1 MYKRRTGYFVRAGIL
16 SVALLACVGQTRM
29 AGGQLGPWE
38 GDFSFGPH
46 PVGFRTAALTR
57 TSSEGP
63 RQIAL
68 SIWYPADASSGAQSL
83 RVRDYFRS
91 AVLEGQLSETTG
103 LAEEPAFAAAMT
115 GSATALSPERART
128 GLDAP
133 VLARADAAPEPGP
146 YPLVL
151 WSSRH
156 ATVLAQAPLSEVLAS
171 HGFVV
176 ATVWSSSPPLAFL
189 WEEKAREE
197 KLATIQAHTGDLEQA
212 LRELR
217 RNPAVDG
224 DNVIGLAWSYGG
236 QTVARL
242 QEVEPRVRAIVALDA
257 NVVPARPEESL
268 ELKRPLVYLV
278 GRDTSGR
285 GFDRLQRLTKP
296 WTAIR
301 LTELAHGNF
310 NALEGYLPA
319 VLGTDTVYSWSLGGE
334 VARDGYRALV
344 RVVTSA
350 AQALVREE
358 PPSMLQLAMLLEDA
372 AGATPIQVL
381 TSATPNE
388 GAVQ

>member
-1 MYKRRTGYFVRAGIL
+1 
-16 SVALLACVGQTRM
+16 
-29 AGGQLGPWE
+29 
-38 GDFSFGPH
+38 
-46 PVGFRTAALTR
+46 
-57 TSSEGP
+57 
-63 RQIAL
+63 
-68 SIWYPADASSGAQSL
+68 
-83 RVRDYFRS
+83 VRDYFRS
-91 AVLEGQLSETTG
+91 ALLEGQLSETVD
-103 LAEEPAFAAAMT
+103 LEEEPAFAAAMT
-115 GSATALSPERART
+115 GSATALSPERARA
-128 GLDAP
+128 GLDAS
-133 VLARADAAPEPGP
+133 VLARADAAPAPGP

-217 RNPAVDG
+217 QDPAVDG
-224 DNVIGLAWSYGG
+224 DRVVALAWSYGG
-236 QTVARL
+236 QTAARL
-242 QEVEPRVRAIVALDA
+242 QETDPGVRATVALDA

-278 GRDTSGR
+278 GRDTTGR

-296 WTAIR
+296 WAALR
-301 LTELAHGNF
+301 FPELAHGNF

-319 VLGTDTVYSWSLGGE
+319 VLGTDTVYSWSLGGD

-344 RVVTSA
+344 RVVTTA

-358 PPSMLQLAMLLEDA
+358 PPSMLSLAESLEAA
-372 AGATPIQVL
+372 AGTTRVETL
-381 TSATPNE
+381 TSATPHE
-388 GAVQ
+388 GVVRPESAASDLGSLLRIGITPTAKATISIAIAAVAKKRCSSSTVNK